1 VARTARPINTS
12 RGEFFAVG
20 RRDDPNPR
28 ILRALQ
34 LARVEQEGRCYDG
47 GRMKSL
53 REEMI
58 ERFEQIDER
67 FEQIDERFEQIDER
81 IDRGFAAVT
90 EQLVEQR
97 SYTEFGYERLDK
109 TLHALGGGL
118 ARLERKLDRILALSV
133 ESRGR
138 NHQ

>member
-12 RGEFFAVG
+12 HGEFFAV
-20 RRDDPNPR
+20 RRSDNQNRR

-34 LARVEQEGRCYDG
+34 LAQVEQEGRCYDG

-67 FEQIDERFEQIDER
+67 FEQIDERIE
-81 IDRGFAAVT
+81 RGFAAVT

-118 ARLERKLDRILALSV
+118 ARLERKLDRILALNV

>member
-1 VARTARPINTS
+1 
-12 RGEFFAVG
+12 
-20 RRDDPNPR
+20 
-28 ILRALQ
+28 
-34 LARVEQEGRCYDG
+34 
-47 GRMKSL
+47 MKSL

-58 ERFEQIDER
+58 ERFEQIDGR
-67 FEQIDERFEQIDER
+67 FEQIDGRFERIDERLGRIDERFEQIDER
-81 IDRGFAAVT
+81 IERGFAAVT

-109 TLHALGGGL
+109 TLHVLGGGL